1 MSGNSESS
9 THTSPGGWSSPE
21 SPGVSAPSQLL
32 SVRRIVVSGVLGAIT
47 LLMGWTS
54 IGFIPVPTLAGH
66 ATVMHI
72 PAIIG
77 GVLEGWVV
85 GGVLGL
91 LFGLASFLQATIPI
105 FKDPLVAI
113 LPRLFIGVTACFA
126 YAAVRR
132 SGRYTSYAAAVIAGA
147 VVGIL
152 VYQIMGFLS
161 SELVATLV
169 ALAVGGSVI
178 AALSYVV
185 MRYPAEYLALIVA
198 AIVGTLT
205 NSILVLGMAVVRGY
219 LDWAAIPPILLV
231 NVVPEIVIAIILVV
245 AVVTTWKRIEIGS
258 GEAKM

>member
-1 MSGNSESS
+1 MTRDAQSLTDASPPGLPGTSGRSE
-9 THTSPGGWSSPE
+9 
-21 SPGVSAPSQLL
+21 LL
-32 SVRRIVVSGVLGAIT
+32 GIRRIVISGVLGAIT

-85 GGVLGL
+85 GAVLGL

-113 LPRLFIGVTACFA
+113 LPRLFIGVTAYFA
-126 YAAVRR
+126 YVAIKR
-132 SGRYTSYAAAVIAGA
+132 SGRYAALGVAVVAGA
-147 VVGIL
+147 LVGTL
-152 VYQIMGFLS
+152 VYQIMGLFS

-169 ALAVGGSVI
+169 AIAVGGGVI
-178 AALSYVV
+178 AALVYVV
-185 MRYPAEYLALIVA
+185 MRYPAEYLALVVA

-205 NSILVLGMAVVRGY
+205 NSILVLGMAVLRGY

-245 AVVTTWKRIEIGS
+245 AVVATWKRIELGS
-258 GEAKM
+258 REARM

>member
-1 MSGNSESS
+1 MHEDRELSPD
-9 THTSPGGWSSPE
+9 TSRSRLPD
-21 SPGVSAPSQLL
+21 VSARQDVL
-32 SVRRIVVSGVLGAIT
+32 SIRRIVISGVLGAIT

-85 GGVLGL
+85 GGILGL

-113 LPRLFIGVTACFA
+113 LPRLFIGVTAYFA
-126 YAAVRR
+126 YVAIRR
-132 SGRYTSYAAAVIAGA
+132 SGKYVALGA
-147 VVGIL
+147 VVVAGALVGTL
-152 VYQIMGFLS
+152 VYQIMGLFS
-161 SELVATLV
+161 SEPIAALVAI
-169 ALAVGGSVI
+169 AVGGGVI
-178 AALSYVV
+178 AALIYVV

-219 LDWAAIPPILLV
+219 LDWVAIPPILLV

-245 AVVTTWKRIEIGS
+245 AVVTAWKRIEIGS
-258 GEAKM
+258 GEARM